1 MHMELESGSKK
12 KYPGTGITPMES
24 ADDPQDTSGVSSLT
38 SSPPHFTAILAF
50 SLVKNIYLNSYDA
63 SFLLINLLT
72 KQAKHCA
79 FCLLEFSFP

>member
-1 MHMELESGSKK
+1 METNIWKQK
-12 KYPGTGITPMES
+12 KYPGTEITSMES
-24 ADDPQDTSGVSSLT
+24 ADDPQDISGVSSLT
-38 SSPPHFTAILAF
+38 SSPPHFTAPLAF

-79 FCLLEFSFP
+79 FCLLHFSFP